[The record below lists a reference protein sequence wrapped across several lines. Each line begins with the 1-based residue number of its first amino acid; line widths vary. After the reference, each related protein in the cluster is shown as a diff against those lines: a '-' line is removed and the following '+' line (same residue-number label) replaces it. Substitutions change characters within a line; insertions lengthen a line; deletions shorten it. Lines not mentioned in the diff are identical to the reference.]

1 MPWLATSFQASN
13 RLLADQGYE
22 GRPGAARWRRRRTDP
37 PASRGYVGAWPPLPR
52 VQGCLAQQLRFAAP
66 ASVAAARAALWAQG
80 ALPGI
85 RAWLVVRPHPA
96 NRIRARREQRPVDR
110 PESEEGIGSEQAAPA
125 ASVGVRPLDDSTPT
139 STATELYVFMKQAP
153 YTRLRHGPCGSRDLF

>member
-1 MPWLATSFQASN
+1 MA
-13 RLLADQGYE
+13 AD
-22 GRPGAARWRRRRTDP
+22 RPACFKRSYG
-37 PASRGYVGAWPPLPR
+37 
-52 VQGCLAQQLRFAAP
+52 
-66 ASVAAARAALWAQG
+66 SVAALAAGSRVPGSTAAFRRPCQCRCRQRRAVGARCS
-80 ALPGI
+80 P
-85 RAWLVVRPHPA
+85 RHPRVLVVLTAPTNRVTD
-96 NRIRARREQRPVDR
+96 RIRARREQRPVDR